1 MTPPPNSETNGDD
14 PDDSEPVDEQSAQ
27 PQQLTEVDQQ
37 QNNSHNAPSG
47 DARSPAKTSQSE
59 GNQSGGET
67 DETTGELP
75 SAKTRERV
83 IQLYLPDSMSRDWD
97 MAETKLEFKWQEA
110 GGDKNDLEK
119 LRHLHPF
126 ILSVGLRN
134 IDDITAQDLAEF
146 KREIEQEDAV
156 NLD

>member
-1 MTPPPNSETNGDD
+1 VTPPSNSETNGDD
-14 PDDSEPVDEQSAQ
+14 PDDSEPVDEQSVQRQQ
-27 PQQLTEVDQQ
+27 PTEVDQQ
-37 QNNSHNAPSG
+37 QTNAHNVSSG
-47 DARSPAKTSQSE
+47 DARSPVETIQLEANQSE
-59 GNQSGGET
+59 DET

-126 ILSVGLRN
+126 ILFVGLRN
-134 IDDITAQDLAEF
+134 IDEITAQELADF
-146 KREIEQEDAV
+146 MQEIEQEDAT
-156 NLD
+156 NLG